1 MVTSTLTLIG
11 LSAAVANNDHVNA
24 VLECWP
30 QQERP
35 AITTTTVDRVL
46 VDDSILDSSGVVWIV
61 LDQPNPP
68 SLFQLIGCLQD
79 RDLSAMLTQPHE
91 SKRLVTPF
99 QGGIIIG
106 PMQAG
111 TESLC
116 ATLRTLW
123 NQAVVIRSLKD
134 EIHMLQAHH
143 GGLCDRIDKMDSE
156 LRLAAK
162 LQREFLPDTRLEC
175 QNVEFR
181 VLYRPAGYVSGDIYD
196 IMPLDHEHV
205 GFFLADAAGH
215 GVPAA
220 LMTMYIKRALQ
231 AKEEDEHLPNGYRI
245 VPANEAI
252 GRLNDDMVRQQ
263 TGKTGLATACYGVCN
278 CRTLEVT
285 IARAGHPFPMLLQ
298 ADGSVETLEPEGM
311 LLGVFPQNKYELTHC
326 QLAAGDRL
334 VLYSDG
340 FEMAFPQNDEQ
351 DEGSPRSVANNQ
363 YLEEFKELALGTI
376 DQAIQQLEHKL
387 DQQIGS
393 LNQRDDMT
401 VLCLSVHGNRSAPS
415 VDSNAA

>member
-1 MVTSTLTLIG
+1 MVTSKLTLIG
-11 LSAAVANNDHVNA
+11 SRPAVANDPQVNA

-30 QQERP
+30 EQARP
-35 AITTTTVDRVL
+35 VVTTTTVDRVL
-46 VDDSILDSSGVVWIV
+46 CDASILDYSGAVWIV
-61 LDQPNPP
+61 LDYANP
-68 SLFQLIGCLQD
+68 SHLFQLIGCLQD
-79 RDLSAMLTQPHE
+79 RDLSAMLTQPNE
-91 SKRLVTPF
+91 SKPLGTPF
-99 QGGIIIG
+99 QGGIVIG

-111 TESLC
+111 PESLC
-116 ATLRTLW
+116 ATLRTLG

-143 GGLCDRIDKMDSE
+143 GGLCDRIDKMDAE

-196 IMPLDHEHV
+196 IMRLDHDHV

-220 LMTMYIKRALQ
+220 LMTMYIKRALH
-231 AKEEDEHLPNGYRI
+231 AKEEDEQFPDGYRI
-245 VPANEAI
+245 VPADEAI

-278 CRTLEVT
+278 CRTLELTV
-285 IARAGHPFPMLLQ
+285 ARAGHPFPMLLQ
-298 ADGSVETLEPEGM
+298 ADGSVKTLEPEGM
-311 LLGVFPQNKYELTHC
+311 LLGVFPQNKYELSHC
-326 QLAAGDRL
+326 RLAAGDRL

-340 FEMAFPQNDEQ
+340 FEMAFPQINEK
-351 DEGSPRSVANNQ
+351 EEESTRSVANTQ
-363 YLEEFKELALGTI
+363 YVEEFKDLAVGPI
-376 DQAIQQLEHKL
+376 SEAIQRLEHKL

-401 VLCLSVHGNRSAPS
+401 VLCLSVHEQLCASPAE
-415 VDSNAA
+415 SNAA